1 MTVKKPEPTGEAGV
15 RVLGIDPGS
24 RVAGYALVE
33 ERSGTV
39 SLVQAGTLRPDP
51 ALPMAQ
57 RMARLYRGIADLI
70 DQYTPD
76 EAAMEEIF
84 TAKNAASA
92 LVLGQA
98 RGAILAACG
107 MHAVPLAS
115 YEPSVVK
122 KTLVGTGRAEKEQVA
137 FMVRRILG
145 LPDTTPYAT
154 DATDAM
160 AVAVCHLNHRRFA
173 RLAATAGGGRGGP

>member
-1 MTVKKPEPTGEAGV
+1 MTAAV

-24 RVAGYALVE
+24 RVAGYAVVE
-33 ERSGTV
+33 ERSGKAC
-39 SLVQAGTLRPDP
+39 LVEAGTLRPDP
-51 ALPMAQ
+51 SLPMAH
-57 RMARLYRGIADLI
+57 RLARLYRGVADLI
-70 DQYTPD
+70 DRHAPH

-107 MHAVPLAS
+107 VLGLPVTG

-122 KTLVGTGRAEKEQVA
+122 KTLVGTGRADKEQVA
-137 FMVRRILG
+137 FMVRRILAATEG
-145 LPDTTPYAT
+145 AYAM

-173 RLAATAGGGRGGP
+173 RLTATAETTAKRGRGRAMTP

>member
-1 MTVKKPEPTGEAGV
+1 MNSLGQVV

-24 RVAGYALVE
+24 RVAGYAVVE
-33 ERSGTV
+33 ERSGKAA
-39 SLVQAGTLRPDP
+39 LVEAGTLRPDP
-51 ALPMAQ
+51 SAPMAL
-57 RMARLYRGIADLI
+57 RMSRLFRGVADLI
-70 DQYTPD
+70 DQFAPH

-92 LVLGQA
+92 LILGQA

-107 MHAVPLAS
+107 VHGLTVAG
-115 YEPSVVK
+115 YEPSLVK

-137 FMVRRILG
+137 FMVQRVLNCRG
-145 LPDTTPYAT
+145 EFAK

-173 RLAATAGGGRGGP
+173 RLAAATATART

>member
-1 MTVKKPEPTGEAGV
+1 MI

-24 RVAGYALVE
+24 RVAGYAVVEECSGKATLVE
-33 ERSGTV
+33 
-39 SLVQAGTLRPDP
+39 AGTLRPDP
-51 ALPMAQ
+51 SAAMSL
-57 RMARLYRGIADLI
+57 RMSRLFRGVTDLI
-70 DQYTPD
+70 DRFSPD

-84 TAKNAASA
+84 TAKNAATA
-92 LVLGQA
+92 LILGQA

-107 MHAVPLAS
+107 LHGLAVAG

-122 KTLVGTGRAEKEQVA
+122 KTLVGTGRADKEQVA
-137 FMVRRILG
+137 FMVQRVLACRG
-145 LPDTTPYAT
+145 TFAK

-173 RLAATAGGGRGGP
+173 RLAAHTERTRVEP